1 MSQIRLQFRAISPI
15 ELGFTQPRYRP
26 MKFAGTWH
34 IYEMDQWDEEYFNME
49 VQAFIT
55 IDEHGQGEFQFGL
68 VSGQLDGEISQE
80 DSNERFEFTWDG
92 SDECDLVSGGGW
104 VLLKDEDTL
113 QGVIDLEYGDSST
126 LLARRA

>member
-1 MSQIRLQFRAISPI
+1 
-15 ELGFTQPRYRP
+15 

-55 IDEHGQGEFQFGL
+55 INEDGTGDFQFGL
-68 VSGQLDGEISQE
+68 VSGQVDGKIVKVAA
-80 DSNERFEFTWDG
+80 NEQFEFTWDG
-92 SDECDLVSGGGW
+92 NDESDLASGGGC
-104 VLLKDEDTL
+104 LMLKDKDTL
-113 QGVIDLEYGDSST
+113 AGTIDLEYGDSST